1 MVLAGLH
8 PTGPSWCLHTGWAGF
23 LRRARA
29 WSPLASWSA
38 WHSLPSGGSVL
49 VLNPVPASTVGRG
62 SELLPGEAG
71 AVSLQ
76 REAFLRWSA
85 CCRRALPCTSDR
97 RTEGCPLG
105 PPRYLNHPHAN
116 GAAQTPPPSP
126 EGQMSSST
134 APLCSLRRYHLSLS
148 GRGRALTLASTGHG

>member
-1 MVLAGLH
+1 M
-8 PTGPSWCLHTGWAGF
+8 
-23 LRRARA
+23 
-29 WSPLASWSA
+29 
-38 WHSLPSGGSVL
+38 L

-62 SELLPGEAG
+62 SESLPGEAG

-85 CCRRALPCTSDR
+85 CRHRAPPCASDR
-97 RTEGCPLG
+97 WTEGCPLG

-116 GAAQTPPPSP
+116 GAAQTLPPSP
-126 EGQMSSST
+126 DGQMSSST